1 MYFVHFLWSNFT
13 LMWKKLDN
21 KQNENCLTK
30 VSNFIGCEV
39 FEMCARQGE
48 GEGEGEGGA
57 SLTASTRLSR
67 KLKAF

>member
-30 VSNFIGCEV
+30 VSNFIGFEV
-39 FEMCARQGE
+39 FEMCARHGE